1 MKKLRISMLLA
12 AAALSLAACTPSNIT
27 AEESTSVPEG
37 VMATEGETISL
48 KDRPTV
54 EYVIPEDAPTGVDGG
69 PGVMETTAVDNSFY
83 PDDKQS
89 PQTTAEAEGEEAVV
103 CLYGV
108 NDTGVVQTMAEA
120 AGMDADSL
128 IAAMV
133 EEGILAAGTEVSS
146 FSQEGAG
153 TEVSSFSQEGN
164 TAELALNQLE
174 AVYQDASEEQILAC
188 VVNTMT
194 ENLGLESISVKAG
207 DKDYGQQSYTD
218 EYNAT

>member
-12 AAALSLAACTPSNIT
+12 ATALSLAACTPSNIT

-146 FSQEGAG
+146 FSQEG
-153 TEVSSFSQEGN
+153 N

>member
-133 EEGILAAGTEVSS
+133 EEGILAEGTEVSS
-146 FSQEGAG
+146 FSQEG
-153 TEVSSFSQEGN
+153 S

>member
-146 FSQEGAG
+146 FSQEG
-153 TEVSSFSQEGN
+153 N

>member
-133 EEGILAAGTEVSS
+133 EEGILAE
-146 FSQEGAG
+146 G

-207 DKDYGQQSYTD
+207 DKDYGQQSYSD

>member
-89 PQTTAEAEGEEAVV
+89 PQTTAEAEGEETVV

-133 EEGILAAGTEVSS
+133 EEGILA
-146 FSQEGAG
+146 AG

>member
-27 AEESTSVPEG
+27 AEESASVPEG

-146 FSQEGAG
+146 FSQEG
-153 TEVSSFSQEGN
+153 N

>member
-146 FSQEGAG
+146 FSQEG
-153 TEVSSFSQEGN
+153 S

>member
-1 MKKLRISMLLA
+1 MKKLRISMLLT

-133 EEGILAAGTEVSS
+133 EEGILAE
-146 FSQEGAG
+146 G

>member
-69 PGVMETTAVDNSFY
+69 PGVMETTAVDSSFY

-133 EEGILAAGTEVSS
+133 EEGILA
-146 FSQEGAG
+146 AG

>member
-133 EEGILAAGTEVSS
+133 EEGILAE
-146 FSQEGAG
+146 G

>member
-146 FSQEGAG
+146 FSQEG
-153 TEVSSFSQEGN
+153 N

-207 DKDYGQQSYTD
+207 DKDYGQQSYSD

>member
-27 AEESTSVPEG
+27 AEESTSVLEG

-133 EEGILAAGTEVSS
+133 EEGILAEGTEVSS
-146 FSQEGAG
+146 FSQEG
-153 TEVSSFSQEGN
+153 S

>member
-1 MKKLRISMLLA
+1 
-12 AAALSLAACTPSNIT
+12 
-27 AEESTSVPEG
+27 
-37 VMATEGETISL
+37 MATEGETISL

-133 EEGILAAGTEVSS
+133 EEGILAEGTEVSS
-146 FSQEGAG
+146 FSQEG
-153 TEVSSFSQEGN
+153 S

>member
-12 AAALSLAACTPSNIT
+12 AAAFSLAACTHSYIT

-146 FSQEGAG
+146 FSQEG
-153 TEVSSFSQEGN
+153 S